1 MGASGSVPPANV
13 ASVLEDRLEQLHQI
27 EDWDSPRSF
36 VGDPNPLLGN
46 VDAGLKADPRID
58 YSGLRHIQDEAWP
71 VTLHI
76 WRVLGHLDV
85 DNLAPPS
92 SGMGLGLLLHE
103 TDSAQES
110 VRAMVERRIGRAPIV
125 SGMEG
130 DARVER
136 ELSRRR
142 EALEGEAWELEDQ
155 VRKHD
160 SNGGCSACADSDG
173 TVREISCMVYMRAR
187 EGRQFVLSQLTKLLT
202 DEDDVDDISA
212 GVAPSQTKAELEKRI
227 VLGTAE
233 LDGVI
238 ADAMLRHKFSDNT
251 RAFSTDDTSPG
262 GARTRGR
269 SLSGCGPELTNTL
282 STLIEVQ
289 KGETSSLLR
298 MSRSVMAP
306 EPGLISFPPVRPPFS
321 ALRRGGE
328 QYSRT
333 MGSDAELSDVSVA
346 LYDFL
351 PLDTIMRVCV
361 VCVCS
366 WYVSLC
372 DCSCN
377 KRPSAGMGARDD
389 TERVYGIMGC
399 SLRGCRAGTTVQFS
413 AHH

>member
-13 ASVLEDRLEQLHQI
+13 ASVLKDRLEQLHQF
-27 EDWDSPRSF
+27 EFCDEAHGTVSFSP
-36 VGDPNPLLGN
+36 GDPNPLLGN
-46 VDAGLKADPRID
+46 AGAGLKTDPRID
-58 YSGLRHIQDEAWP
+58 YSGLRHIQDDAWP

-92 SGMGLGLLLHE
+92 GKGLGLLLHE
-103 TDSAQES
+103 ADSAQES
-110 VRAMVERRIGRAPIV
+110 VRAMVERRVGRAPIV
-125 SGMEG
+125 SGLEG

-160 SNGGCSACADSDG
+160 SNGGCSACTDSDG

-202 DEDDVDDISA
+202 EEDDVDDISA

-238 ADAMLRHKFSDNT
+238 ADAMLRHTFSDDAS
-251 RAFSTDDTSPG
+251 AFPTGGTSPG
-262 GARTRGR
+262 GTRSRGW

-298 MSRSVMAP
+298 ISRSVMAP
-306 EPGLISFPPVRPPFS
+306 EPGLISFPLVRPPFS

-333 MGSDAELSDVSVA
+333 MGSDAELSDVSGPCA
-346 LYDFL
+346 
-351 PLDTIMRVCV
+351 R
-361 VCVCS
+361 
-366 WYVSLC
+366 C
-372 DCSCN
+372 DWT
-377 KRPSAGMGARDD
+377 RIP
-389 TERVYGIMGC
+389 V
-399 SLRGCRAGTTVQFS
+399 
-413 AHH
+413 H

>member
-1 MGASGSVPPANV
+1 MVLSRIDGLGLWEAPAPRQVSQRLAEKPPPALNCARGLFAMGASGSVPPANV
-13 ASVLEDRLEQLHQI
+13 ASVLEDRLEQLQQI
-27 EDWDSPRSF
+27 ENCDAPRSF
-36 VGDPNPLLGN
+36 TPGDPNPLLGN
-46 VDAGLKADPRID
+46 VGAGPKADPRVD

-71 VTLHI
+71 VTLHV
-76 WRVLGHLDV
+76 WRMLGHLDV
-85 DNLAPPS
+85 DNLAPQS
-92 SGMGLGLLLHE
+92 EKGHGGLLLHE

-130 DARVER
+130 GARVER
-136 ELSRRR
+136 EISRRR

-160 SNGGCSACADSDG
+160 ANGGCSACTNSDG

-187 EGRQFVLSQLTKLLT
+187 EGRQFALSQLTKLLT

-212 GVAPSQTKAELEKRI
+212 GIAPSSTKEELEKRI

-238 ADAMLRHKFSDNT
+238 ADAMLRQQFSDDAST
-251 RAFSTDDTSPG
+251 FSTGGTSPG
-262 GARTRGR
+262 GTLTRGR

-289 KGETSSLLR
+289 RGETSSLLR

-333 MGSDAELSDVSVA
+333 MGSDAELSDVRVQCVRA
-346 LYDFL
+346 RRRLHEFL
-351 PLDTIMRVCV
+351 
-361 VCVCS
+361 S
-366 WYVSLC
+366 
-372 DCSCN
+372 
-377 KRPSAGMGARDD
+377 
-389 TERVYGIMGC
+389 
-399 SLRGCRAGTTVQFS
+399 TV
-413 AHH
+413 